1 MAPEK
6 LGLRYQSIGAPSA
19 QMACSQSGAAVRLGQ
34 RGRRRRK
41 RPEDSYN
48 KRPAERV
55 LTSRTVDNGY
65 RQSSATQ
72 RRLRRLPNLL
82 GMAHPSRQHAGRF
95 RPSAVVAT
103 TEVET
108 AATVEPFKKRL
119 IVEVTIGAIARR
131 SAEQFVDAVSGKS
144 SIWFQSFQFSL
155 QHRVLGFGI
164 DVNRSRL
171 S

>member
-1 MAPEK
+1 LASSSASRVGSSRRPALDRLRRRRTAVEKSGHLCASTKAQLAPEK

-34 RGRRRRK
+34 RGRVSRK
-41 RPEDSYN
+41 CPEDSYN

-108 AATVEPFKKRL
+108 A
-119 IVEVTIGAIARR
+119 G
-131 SAEQFVDAVSGKS
+131 DG
-144 SIWFQSFQFSL
+144 
-155 QHRVLGFGI
+155 
-164 DVNRSRL
+164 
-171 S
+171 